1 MKIDELISKGI
12 AARAS
17 DWHFKTGEPVA
28 FRVGG
33 NVCRNGGGALDA
45 DACARYLSEL
55 TGEQVAPDAWGKR
68 LFTPLDRTV
77 TREIEERRVRLRL
90 HAKRSRA
97 GIGFNLRHI
106 AEKPISMDELQTP
119 HSFRELL
126 RRESGLILVTGQTGS
141 GKSTTLAAGIDF
153 INATREGKIISYEAP
168 VEIEHPSQKCLV
180 EQHEVGLGEDI
191 ASFEEAAVSA
201 MREDPDVVMFGELRT
216 PEVIRLALEVADTGH
231 LVLGTMHTGDAT
243 QSVSRLI
250 GAAPEGEKSF
260 YLNKIATNLLG
271 TLSQRLIPAKR
282 ESNGESTK
290 RLLRANYELMIVNEA
305 IFSNINTGEFAQIP
319 NAIVTGRKSG
329 MFTFDDH
336 LADLVAAKEY
346 TAEEALNFVPNPM
359 LTLRTFAQRRVVNP
373 AQEQALKK
381 RYG

>member
-1 MKIDELISKGI
+1 MKIDELISSGI

-33 NVCRNGGGALDA
+33 NVRREGDALDA
-45 DACARYLSEL
+45 DVCAEYLSEL
-55 TGEQVAPDAWGKR
+55 TGEKVARDAWEKR
-68 LFTPLDRTV
+68 LFAPMDRTV
-77 TREIEERRVRLRL
+77 TRHIAERRVRLRL

-97 GIGFNLRHI
+97 GVGFNLRHI

-119 HSFRELL
+119 QAFRDLL

-141 GKSTTLAAGIDF
+141 GKSTTLAAGIDA
-153 INATREGKIISYEAP
+153 INASREGKIISYEAP
-168 VEIEHPSQKCLV
+168 VEIEHPSRKCLV
-180 EQHEVGLGEDI
+180 EQHEVGAGEDI

-271 TLSQRLIPAKR
+271 TLSQRLIPVSSQRA
-282 ESNGESTK
+282 NGEGAK
-290 RLLRANYELMIVNEA
+290 RLLRANYELMIVNDA

-346 TAEEALNFVPNPM
+346 TAEEALNFVPNPR
-359 LTLRTFAQRRVVNP
+359 LTLRTFAQRRVVNA
-373 AQEQALKK
+373 AQEQALNK